1 MEFSDYDIHGEILF
15 PRMNSQFSSLS
26 YQTISNTTF
35 LNYRNTL
42 LQGELLHFYVLL
54 KMQGSS
60 FDDSFDI
67 LNNIHFKLSFQSTES
82 NTPNDNNNNN
92 NSASFRLF
100 PTNIPSYPSENEN
113 VINKIY
119 DNTNNIMIYH
129 IIKHI
134 FVPPVNN
141 DNIVLLQL
149 NIMTKNDNTDLHINN
164 NNDDNLLEAYH
175 NGYFKYIDE
184 YKVIKTLF
192 KEVKIINIVNISNI
206 KQYNVEL
213 NTSLLQLKLENITGD
228 IDLIDTSLKY
238 SKYLKEASQNEIEQ
252 FHTSNNKG
260 IDLTIQNIQILKEQ
274 TTINTILTNSQ
285 YIHNINI
292 SDFIFEMFN
301 KEFPINIY
309 PTEQYNLILKITKPT
324 YLNETLSQI
333 YIHNTNE
340 QDNNN
345 SDNTNISF
353 PYCLNVSQTFISNK
367 TSPLQSKQFHL
378 QFSSPTLS
386 KSLDNVSV
394 HMINNN
400 NNYNII
406 EDNNNIDD
414 NIDVVKVYFNTPVIF
429 EITSNIFYDKLYI
442 CIVLTWCNEIN
453 RLLKVEMVNPK
464 NIVIYEYF
472 DICLKVKNISSYEM
486 DISVEINDDDNNDI
500 NNVNTIPSVLSQIQ
514 TQSYGMLK
522 PNEHKEIVLRFLPL
536 TIGFIHLPN
545 IVLID
550 NISKKRFHIVCNSKL
565 LVCDNTM

>member
-54 KMQGSS
+54 KIQGSS

-82 NTPNDNNNNN
+82 NTPESDNNNNN
-92 NSASFRLF
+92 NSASFHLF
-100 PTNIPSYPSENEN
+100 PTNTPSYPNENEN

-134 FVPPVNN
+134 SVPPVNN

-164 NNDDNLLEAYH
+164 EDNILEAYH

-228 IDLIDTSLKY
+228 TDLIDTSLKY
-238 SKYLKEASQNEIEQ
+238 SKYLKEASQNEVEQ

-260 IDLTIQNIQILKEQ
+260 IDITIKNIQILKEQ
-274 TTINTILTNSQ
+274 TTINTALTNSQ
-285 YIHNINI
+285 YIHNINT

-345 SDNTNISF
+345 NDNNISF

-367 TSPLQSKQFHL
+367 TSPLQPKQFHL

-394 HMINNN
+394 YMTNN
-400 NNYNII
+400 NII

-442 CIVLTWCNEIN
+442 YAVLTWCNEIN
-453 RLLKVEMVNPK
+453 RLLKIEMVNPT
-464 NIVIYEYF
+464 NIIVIYEYF

-486 DISVEINDDDNNDI
+486 DISIEINDDDNTPNNDI

-536 TIGFIHLPN
+536 TIGFIHLPH
-545 IVLID
+545 IVIVD

-565 LVCDNTM
+565 LVCDNTI